1 MSDLHLLDPLEKFPT
16 VGRIQAGILKKLGLK
31 RLVDVLFFFPRDYED
46 YSSIVNIAETQDG
59 DTVSLVGQVVDQELV
74 DKRGGRSAFYLL
86 VQDPTEYVRAIWFN
100 QPYRAKNIAPGIR
113 VMLSGQVRIKG
124 LRREMVHPRMVI
136 MDDQAQ
142 PEQGSLLPVYRLTEG
157 IRQQDIRQLVR
168 DVFDAVGDQVVEV
181 LPESLRQTRSLPP
194 IDRALSQVHFPQATS
209 EIEPARNRFVFQ
221 ELLTLQLAILMRREQ
236 VRHSQE
242 APVLESNSLIDARIR
257 KYFPYELTAAQN
269 RCIQEIVTDIQKPV
283 PMNRLLHGDVGCGK
297 TSIALYGLLLA
308 VANGYQGIL
317 MAPTETLARQHY
329 RNFMQTLAA
338 SRVEIVLLTGSLST
352 AEKKAALQK
361 IADGTA
367 SIVIGTQA
375 LIQEKTRFD
384 KPGLV
389 VVDEQHRFGVRQRAM
404 LRQKA
409 TAPHYLVMTATPI
422 PRTVAMTLFG
432 DLDVSRIDEKPPNR
446 PPVHTY
452 LCDES
457 RKPAWWEFV
466 RKKLRAG
473 QQAYII
479 APLVDEHEKHAWE
492 NVEQS
497 FENLA
502 NGELA
507 EFTLDLVHG
516 SQSAED
522 KDLAMQRFANG
533 QTQVLVAT
541 SVVEV
546 GIDVP
551 NASTM
556 TILSANRFGLS
567 QLHQLRGRVG
577 RGQHAGFVSLFVD
590 SGADESLERLKPL
603 VEIEDGFQLAEADF
617 QSRGPGDLFG
627 TRQHGIPPLFVA
639 DLQKDQQLLL
649 EARQEASRIL
659 DFDPKLST
667 AEFAE
672 IRKRVIARYGK
683 SLELS
688 DVS

>member
-1 MSDLHLLDPLEKFPT
+1 
-16 VGRIQAGILKKLGLK
+16 
-31 RLVDVLFFFPRDYED
+31 
-46 YSSIVNIAETQDG
+46 
-59 DTVSLVGQVVDQELV
+59 
-74 DKRGGRSAFYLL
+74 
-86 VQDPTEYVRAIWFN
+86 
-100 QPYRAKNIAPGIR
+100 
-113 VMLSGQVRIKG
+113 
-124 LRREMVHPRMVI
+124 
-136 MDDQAQ
+136 
-142 PEQGSLLPVYRLTEG
+142 
-157 IRQQDIRQLVR
+157 
-168 DVFDAVGDQVVEV
+168 
-181 LPESLRQTRSLPP
+181 
-194 IDRALSQVHFPQATS
+194 
-209 EIEPARNRFVFQ
+209 
-221 ELLTLQLAILMRREQ
+221 
-236 VRHSQE
+236 
-242 APVLESNSLIDARIR
+242 
-257 KYFPYELTAAQN
+257 
-269 RCIQEIVTDIQKPV
+269 
-283 PMNRLLHGDVGCGK
+283 
-297 TSIALYGLLLA
+297 
-308 VANGYQGIL
+308 
-317 MAPTETLARQHY
+317 
-329 RNFMQTLAA
+329 
-338 SRVEIVLLTGSLST
+338 
-352 AEKKAALQK
+352 
-361 IADGTA
+361 
-367 SIVIGTQA
+367 
-375 LIQEKTRFD
+375 
-384 KPGLV
+384 
-389 VVDEQHRFGVRQRAM
+389 
-404 LRQKA
+404 
-409 TAPHYLVMTATPI
+409 
-422 PRTVAMTLFG
+422 MTLFG